1 MHSRFMAFRKI
12 SSDTQILWEL
22 KKGTQCGVSK
32 RVTQYALMH
41 RVALL

>member
-32 RVTQYALMH
+32 RVTQYALAH
-41 RVALL
+41 SFVVL